1 MKKICNTV
9 VIGQILLLLQ
19 ILPVRMA
26 MIASAGREIWKLHAV
41 NRKTGYREI
50 QTIFFMTMHFFNSLL
65 DLEYSIIILF
75 SDLWFTSWQQH
86 TNSKNRIAF
95 KSLGRISN
103 KCPVASSI
111 KSNEKR
117 LNNDRSPFSHFPGLS
132 SDCCK
137 LMPLVV
143 HFSK

>member
-1 MKKICNTV
+1 ME
-9 VIGQILLLLQ
+9 
-19 ILPVRMA
+19 
-26 MIASAGREIWKLHAV
+26 IAFSQQENWLSR
-41 NRKTGYREI
+41 NSNYFFYY
-50 QTIFFMTMHFFNSLL
+50 QTIHFFFNVCISIN
-65 DLEYSIIILF
+65 LEYSIIILF
-75 SDLWFTSWQQH
+75 SDLWSTSWQQIF
-86 TNSKNRIAF
+86 SKNRISMRSHAF
-95 KSLGRISN
+95 RVISINNCKHQLGHDT
-103 KCPVASSI
+103 KYYCPVASSI

>member
-50 QTIFFMTMHFFNSLL
+50 QTTYFFMTMHFFNSLL

-95 KSLGRISN
+95 KS
-103 KCPVASSI
+103 
-111 KSNEKR
+111 
-117 LNNDRSPFSHFPGLS
+117 
-132 SDCCK
+132 
-137 LMPLVV
+137 
-143 HFSK
+143 